1 MRIFS
6 EQFNF
11 CNGESI
17 LKTQGPGPANSIT
30 LKTEVVKISN
40 LRTYF
45 FCFTVLKKKAWIH
58 NELQK
63 MRLIIFLNVSLLL
76 LVLFKME
83 TLNKSYLS

>member
-6 EQFNF
+6 EPFYF

-40 LRTYF
+40 LRTYDF
-45 FCFTVLKKKAWIH
+45 GFTVLKMKAWIN

-63 MRLIIFLNVSLLL
+63 MRLIKF
-76 LVLFKME
+76 
-83 TLNKSYLS
+83 